1 MPELPE
7 VETIKESLKKS
18 INGASIESVIV
29 RNRRFREI
37 IPDNFEDNISNSQIK
52 KIYRLA
58 KYIII
63 DLDNGYSLIWHLG
76 MSGRIKILDNT
87 PYSYDKHDHVIIK
100 TNKCDIIYNDA
111 RRFGL
116 ITFEKTEKLKEN
128 HLLKKIGIDPFDDK
142 LTTNYLLTKFKN
154 KNIEIKIALLDQS
167 IINGIGNIYAS
178 EALYDAK
185 ISPLK
190 KCFNITQ
197 SEAKTLIESIRKTL
211 KKAIIAGGSTLKDYK
226 KPDGSMGYFQNQ
238 HCVYNKTGQKC
249 PNCCCDTNKTGG
261 IKKITQGGRST
272 FYCETLQTNEN

>member
-7 VETIKESLKKS
+7 VETIKEALKKS
-18 INGASIESVIV
+18 INSAIIESVIV

-37 IPDNFEDNISNSQIK
+37 IPDDFENNISNSKIK
-52 KIYRLA
+52 RIYRLA

-76 MSGRIKILDNT
+76 MSGKIKILDNA
-87 PYSYDKHDHVIIK
+87 PCDYDKHDHVIIK
-100 TNKCDIIYNDA
+100 TNKYYIIYNDA

-116 ITFEKTEKLKEN
+116 ITYEKTDNLDKN
-128 HLLKKIGIDPFDDK
+128 HLFKKIGIDPFDNK
-142 LTTNYLLTKFKN
+142 LTKDYLLTKFKN
-154 KNIEIKIALLDQS
+154 KSIEIKIALLDQS

-185 ISPLK
+185 ISPIK
-190 KCFNITQ
+190 KCLDITPN
-197 SEAKTLIESIRKTL
+197 EAETLIESIRKIL
-211 KKAIIAGGSTLKDYK
+211 QKAITAGGSTLRDYK

-249 PNCCCDTNKTGG
+249 PNCCCDINKTGG
-261 IKKITQGGRST
+261 IKKYYKVDVALFIVKH
-272 FYCETLQTNEN
+272 YK